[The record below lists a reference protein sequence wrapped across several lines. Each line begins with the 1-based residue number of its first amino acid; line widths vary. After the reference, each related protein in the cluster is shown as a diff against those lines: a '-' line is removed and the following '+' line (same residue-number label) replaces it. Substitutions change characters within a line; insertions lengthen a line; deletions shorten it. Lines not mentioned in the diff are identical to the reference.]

1 MDDNLQFDRAEFAAP
16 RSTTCTAC
24 QAPLVSEYFSAN
36 GQVLCAKCAD
46 NVRQFV
52 VGSGS
57 GADRFAMAFAL
68 GLGAA
73 LLGGAVY
80 AAVMIGSSSQ
90 WGIISIAI
98 GWLVGKAVRKGSNNR
113 GGWRYQLLAA
123 FLTYTAICGA
133 YAADILH
140 RSGDLNAAKI
150 ITVAIMSYAIPFLGG
165 FQNILGI
172 LIIGF
177 GVWQAWQ
184 MNRALNLEV
193 TGPHALGGAAPAPR
207 A

>member
-1 MDDNLQFDRAEFAAP
+1 MDDNLQFDRAEYAAP
-16 RSTTCTAC
+16 RGTMCSAC
-24 QAPLVSEYFSAN
+24 QAALTAEYFSAN
-36 GQVLCAKCAD
+36 GQVLCARCAE
-46 NVRQFV
+46 NVRQFYA
-52 VGSGS
+52 GDGS
-57 GADRFAMAFAL
+57 GAGRFAMAVAL
-68 GLGAA
+68 GFGAA
-73 LLGGAVY
+73 LAGGAVY

-90 WGIISIAI
+90 WGIISVGI

-133 YAADILH
+133 YAADVLH
-140 RSGDLNAAKI
+140 GSGDLNAVKI
-150 ITVAIMSYAIPFLGG
+150 ISVAIMAYAIPFLGG

-184 MNRALNLEV
+184 MNRPLRLEI
-193 TGPHALGGAAPAPR
+193 TGPHALGGAAPAPG